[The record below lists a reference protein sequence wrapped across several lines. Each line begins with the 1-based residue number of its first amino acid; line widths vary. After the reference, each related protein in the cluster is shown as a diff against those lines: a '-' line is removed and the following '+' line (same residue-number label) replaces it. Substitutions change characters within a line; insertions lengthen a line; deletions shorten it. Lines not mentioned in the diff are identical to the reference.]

1 MCAGLQVLVVK
12 TMGCNNR
19 GLLAAMVG
27 WPVVMLVFEEKCRDR
42 WLGIISFDRRT
53 PPGLF
58 IYIYRG
64 APPIVIYLFFRAIT
78 TLSAM
83 ACLFIIIGCTPPGVL
98 FMFVFVSGM
107 WSHASLVTCK
117 SFFCVIRF
125 IYLLRALLLLFP
137 ISPSL
142 NPYSYND
149 HFSNCSSPSRSS
161 FLRPA
166 VDSQSTRLYGNS
178 S

>member
-1 MCAGLQVLVVK
+1 MRCNIICIHCVLCVLRETMCAGLQVLVVK

-83 ACLFIIIGCTPPGVL
+83 ACLFIIIGVYAARRIIYVCFRFGHVVSRESCH
-98 FMFVFVSGM
+98 MQVF
-107 WSHASLVTCK
+107 
-117 SFFCVIRF
+117 
-125 IYLLRALLLLFP
+125 LLRHSVHLFT
-137 ISPSL
+137 SCSAPSL
-142 NPYSYND
+142 S
-149 HFSNCSSPSRSS
+149 HFPLSKSI
-161 FLRPA
+161 F
-166 VDSQSTRLYGNS
+166 VQ
-178 S
+178 